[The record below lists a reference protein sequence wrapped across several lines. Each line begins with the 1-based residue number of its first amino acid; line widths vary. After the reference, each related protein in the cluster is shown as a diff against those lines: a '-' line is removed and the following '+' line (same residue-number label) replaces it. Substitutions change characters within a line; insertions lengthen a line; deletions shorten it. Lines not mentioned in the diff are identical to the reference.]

1 VPPPPAA
8 PRGRAARPRSAA
20 ALGRLLLP
28 HAEVARLVRRA
39 PRQARAAAGVT
50 HPVVLPVS
58 SLRTSSSA
66 ARKVKDEAEE
76 PGKAVA
82 AVVAVSQSFRLR
94 KRPEGE
100 QGAAGLPPWLSTNSV
115 AKVMCAF

>member
-1 VPPPPAA
+1 
-8 PRGRAARPRSAA
+8 
-20 ALGRLLLP
+20 
-28 HAEVARLVRRA
+28 
-39 PRQARAAAGVT
+39 
-50 HPVVLPVS
+50 VVLPVS

-100 QGAAGLPPWLSTNSV
+100 QGAAGLPPWLSTKSV